1 MNKRLAR
8 EVVPLAEDS
17 GPESDKPV
25 PCPWVNRRFWRV
37 EEAEVEVAVI
47 VPARRL
53 PMEEVDSVA

>member
-17 GPESDKPV
+17 GPEIDKPV

-47 VPARRL
+47 VPTVR
-53 PMEEVDSVA
+53 